1 MGVHV
6 DPIFLQKTKK
16 SKFAGIIMYTTLII
30 GSDQIRIQIAWVWV
44 QNGRLEVGIPGGYS
58 SPAKVPKMEAWAPGV
73 GRRWPP
79 SLQPQYNKGGSDG
92 HSAQSTDCFPSK
104 FPAPALQRSPQSTV
118 LVHLGRKVWTLASS
132 VLEIRKAGSPFKSN
146 PGDLVQI

>member
-1 MGVHV
+1 
-6 DPIFLQKTKK
+6 
-16 SKFAGIIMYTTLII
+16 MYTTLII

-118 LVHLGRKVWTLASS
+118 LVHIGRKVWTLGPCLDPIK
-132 VLEIRKAGSPFKSN
+132 VLNFFTLSPSHQF
-146 PGDLVQI
+146 LAVCMEY

>member
-1 MGVHV
+1 M
-6 DPIFLQKTKK
+6 
-16 SKFAGIIMYTTLII
+16 
-30 GSDQIRIQIAWVWV
+30 AWVWV

-92 HSAQSTDCFPSK
+92 HSHRALIVFLPS
-104 FPAPALQRSPQSTV
+104 LQ
-118 LVHLGRKVWTLASS
+118 HLLYSDH
-132 VLEIRKAGSPFKSN
+132 LNQLYLYI
-146 PGDLVQI
+146 